1 MVSNT
6 KMVNRKSKQSPLRQS
21 AQNSNVECSPY
32 SFSKKGLPI
41 MNSNDPSEMSVRL
54 FNAPSQQIQKVSYQ
68 NLHSRNN
75 NGVTKQANTVQ
86 HVQNR
91 VFVEQN
97 QNVRQYE
104 EPVGYARIDLMNNHT
119 QESESDTIPLDHLN
133 SKLSRIENAVNFF
146 YDKMHHNYSN
156 CMNEVGT
163 LKDYIEH
170 KTEKKANS
178 RMNSAYGNSAI
189 LQTPIG
195 SKLKDLNI
203 SSKKNTPLITDG

>member
-1 MVSNT
+1 
-6 KMVNRKSKQSPLRQS
+6 
-21 AQNSNVECSPY
+21 
-32 SFSKKGLPI
+32 